1 MALLQIVLT
10 VRGSKINKFF
20 ERLKLKCDNKN
31 GQTYTSVW
39 MPNLKF

>member
-20 ERLKLKCDNKN
+20 ERLKLISDNKN
-31 GQTYTSVW
+31 GQTSVW
-39 MPNLKF
+39 IPHRKL